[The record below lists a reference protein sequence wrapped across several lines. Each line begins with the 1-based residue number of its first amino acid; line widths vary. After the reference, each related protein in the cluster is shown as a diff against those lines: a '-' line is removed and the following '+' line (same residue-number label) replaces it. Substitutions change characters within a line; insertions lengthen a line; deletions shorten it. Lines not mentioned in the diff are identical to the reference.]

1 MLNELRIIVKFNF
14 ELSFWQAIKLRI
26 AGKNIQEI
34 IKEDIRNRLKS
45 AVEGGYVDHGELQ
58 DGSKTVLQSGN
69 SK

>member
-1 MLNELRIIVKFNF
+1 MLNELRIIVKIDF

-34 IKEDIRNRLKS
+34 IKENIQNRLK
-45 AVEGGYVDHGELQ
+45 ATEEGGYVDHGELQ
-58 DGSKTVLQSGN
+58 DGSKIIPQGNN